1 MLRGPHENISSPLQQ
16 RRNRLHHH
24 NHTFN
29 HPPEK
34 LITMLFKQYLGFA
47 LLSAIGSV
55 TASPVE
61 LSSSISS
68 NPAHDV
74 FKREASNI
82 ACHDNHGAWG
92 GDCATMISN
101 YNNDGTVQKPDKN
114 GRVGIYHGSCLAT
127 VNYYS
132 NKSLYNQYG
141 GPVYSNDALAE
152 MAYDVY
158 SKCFAGNEQIYRSG
172 VGYTDKSNS
181 GDGKAFKFCL
191 SNNNS
196 GGSC

>member
-1 MLRGPHENISSPLQQ
+1 
-16 RRNRLHHH
+16 
-24 NHTFN
+24 
-29 HPPEK
+29 
-34 LITMLFKQYLGFA
+34 MLFQQYLGLG

-55 TASPVE
+55 TASPIE
-61 LSSSISS
+61 LSNSLSA
-68 NPAHDV
+68 NPAHNV
-74 FKREASNI
+74 FRREASNI

-92 GDCATMISN
+92 GDCATLISK
-101 YNNDGTVQKPDKN
+101 YNNDGTIQKPDKN
-114 GRVGIYHGSCLAT
+114 GRVGIWYGSCLAT

-132 NKSLYNQYG
+132 NKGLYSANG
-141 GPVYSNDALAE
+141 GPVYTNDHLAE

-158 SKCFAGNEQIYRSG
+158 SKCFAGNTQIYKSG
-172 VGYTDKSNS
+172 VGYTDRYNS